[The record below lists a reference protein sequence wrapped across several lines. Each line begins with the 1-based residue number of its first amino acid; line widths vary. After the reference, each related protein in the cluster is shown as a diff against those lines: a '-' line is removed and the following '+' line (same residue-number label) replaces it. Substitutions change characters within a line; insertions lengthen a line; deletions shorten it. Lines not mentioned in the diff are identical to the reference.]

1 MGKTGLKDLD
11 FEFCKDIEFEIAKEK
26 FNGIFPHKYEV
37 FTEVCVVDFKNK
49 NPLRQ
54 AIITKCYPH
63 YIKDDAISYEVE
75 LISTKEKI
83 RVAENNLVIVPN
95 TKDKECP
102 KVETIKEPETVKITA
117 IPEEKNINDNII
129 DTGVEKVQ
137 VIEDKLEDLNKNLDK
152 KLEKVAKLTKLLFVS
167 HFI

>member
-1 MGKTGLKDLD
+1 MGKTGYKDL
-11 FEFCKDIEFEIAKEK
+11 EFYKDIEFEIVKEK

-49 NPLRQ
+49 NPLRR

-63 YIKDDAISYEVE
+63 YIKDDAVSYEVE
-75 LISTKEKI
+75 LISSKEKI

-95 TKDKECP
+95 TKEDEKCSTIETN
-102 KVETIKEPETVKITA
+102 VESEKITA
-117 IPEEKNINDNII
+117 IPEEKNINDNMI
-129 DTGVEKVQ
+129 DTGVEKVK
-137 VIEDKLEDLNKNLDK
+137 VVEDKLEDLNKNLDK
-152 KLEKVAKLTKLLFVS
+152 KLDKVSKLTKLLFVS

>member
-1 MGKTGLKDLD
+1 MGKNGFKDLANL
-11 FEFCKDIEFEIAKEK
+11 EFEILKEK

-49 NPLRQ
+49 TPLRR

-63 YIKDDAISYEVE
+63 YIKDDAVAYEVE
-75 LISTKEKI
+75 LVSSKEKI
-83 RVAENNLVIVPN
+83 RVAENDLIIVPN
-95 TKDKECP
+95 SKEDEKCSTI
-102 KVETIKEPETVKITA
+102 ETIVEPEEKITA
-117 IPEEKNINDNII
+117 IPEEKNINDNMI

-137 VIEDKLEDLNKNLDK
+137 VIDDKLEDLNKNLDK

>member
-1 MGKTGLKDLD
+1 MGKTGYKDL
-11 FEFCKDIEFEIAKEK
+11 EFYKDIEFEILQEK

-49 NPLRQ
+49 TPLRR

-63 YIKDDAISYEVE
+63 YIKDDAVAYEVE
-75 LISTKEKI
+75 LVSSKEKI
-83 RVAENNLVIVPN
+83 RVAENDLIIVPN
-95 TKDKECP
+95 SKEDEKCSTI
-102 KVETIKEPETVKITA
+102 ETIVEPEEKITA
-117 IPEEKNINDNII
+117 ISVENNINDNMI

-137 VIEDKLEDLNKNLDK
+137 VIEDKLEDLNKSLDK
-152 KLEKVAKLTKLLFVS
+152 KLDKVSKLTKLLFVS

>member
-1 MGKTGLKDLD
+1 M
-11 FEFCKDIEFEIAKEK
+11 I
-26 FNGIFPHKYEV
+26 
-37 FTEVCVVDFKNK
+37 
-49 NPLRQ
+49 
-54 AIITKCYPH
+54 
-63 YIKDDAISYEVE
+63 
-75 LISTKEKI
+75 
-83 RVAENNLVIVPN
+83 PN

>member
-1 MGKTGLKDLD
+1 MDKIRQL
-11 FEFCKDIEFEIAKEK
+11 EFEILREK
-26 FNGIFPHKYEV
+26 FNGLFPHKYEV
-37 FTEVCVVDFKNK
+37 FTEVCIITPINK
-49 NPLRQ
+49 NPLQR
-54 AIITKCYPH
+54 AIITKCNPH

-83 RVAENNLVIVPN
+83 KVAENDLIIPSNIEKR
-95 TKDKECP
+95 TT
-102 KVETIKEPETVKITA
+102 VETNVEPTKITA
-117 IPEEKNINDNII
+117 ISVEKNINDNII

-152 KLEKVAKLTKLLFVS
+152 KLDKVSKLTKLLFVS